1 MPRWLHAV
9 TCFWM
14 AFLVAVICIVPGWHL
29 YPLTFSME
37 AFVFGVL
44 LLLSGVFLPLV
55 LMFTEGPLSEFIA
68 PFELATSWSYPPL
81 LALRC

>member
-1 MPRWLHAV
+1 M

-37 AFVFGVL
+37 AFVFGILLILSGFFLALVL
-44 LLLSGVFLPLV
+44 IVTEGVLATVHDPLLSDAN
-55 LMFTEGPLSEFIA
+55 LSA
-68 PFELATSWSYPPL
+68 PPL